1 MLDNK
6 SLLSKEIMN
15 TVIPRDF
22 QFLDIK
28 YFGRSDSLVHVKRF
42 NDMTRVQGL
51 TQDQRCRVFPLTLDG
66 NAQKWYRRLPRGSI
80 KTFEQMCRKFAE
92 QFREVVAL

>member
-6 SLLSKEIMN
+6 SPLSKEIMN

-22 QFLDIK
+22 RFLDIK
-28 YFGRSDSLVHVKRF
+28 YFGRSDSLVHVKCF
-42 NDMTRVQGL
+42 NDMTRVQSL
-51 TQDQRCRVFPLTLDG
+51 TQDQRYRVFPLALDG
-66 NAQKWYRRLPRGSI
+66 NAQKWYRRLPRGCI